1 MISTFVFIDYRDIF
15 DVEVLIMGL
24 FVVELST
31 EVELFGIVV
40 VIMFSVVV
48 LIVDAGIFDVIYVVF
63 LLFDEVVVKGS
74 TEVCFEEVDVF

>member
-24 FVVELST
+24 FVVELTT

-40 VIMFSVVV
+40 VIIFSVVV
-48 LIVDAGIFDVIYVVF
+48 LIVDDGIFDVTYVVF
-63 LLFDEVVVKGS
+63 MLFDEVVVKGL